1 MKKKILALCL
11 VVVLAITAV
20 TGATLAYFTDTDKET
35 NVMSFGGVDIDL
47 LEDFE
52 SNKDFIPG
60 IDNAIKKETTVK
72 NIGEDDAYVR
82 IVYLFEG
89 TYAEVED
96 YIGYFVS
103 DDGTNNWEWSMVNE
117 VMTDKKLTGA
127 RMIYNADG
135 SVWTI
140 AEAVYQTTLAAG
152 VETEPSLHKIFL
164 APTAT
169 QEGIEEHFGS
179 EYTIKVLAQGTQV
192 GEFADAETALNTAF
206 GNLHLASDAEGYVT
220 DATILGWF
228 E

>member
-103 DDGTNNWEWSMVNE
+103 DDGTNNW
-117 VMTDKKLTGA
+117 
-127 RMIYNADG
+127 
-135 SVWTI
+135 
-140 AEAVYQTTLAAG
+140 
-152 VETEPSLHKIFL
+152 
-164 APTAT
+164 
-169 QEGIEEHFGS
+169 
-179 EYTIKVLAQGTQV
+179 
-192 GEFADAETALNTAF
+192 
-206 GNLHLASDAEGYVT
+206 
-220 DATILGWF
+220 
-228 E
+228 